1 MTERRSPRRKS
12 MDQAARAAFLDSIL
26 ESSTEYSI
34 IAKDLDGRIV
44 AWNEGARRIYGYE
57 QNEVIGKSA
66 FLLSDPDD
74 VRSGRAQQVLEAVR
88 DAGSWSGEIKRRRK
102 DGSSFTASVTITLRH
117 DVKGRPEGFTL
128 ISRDLS
134 EAKRLTE
141 QAAASQELLAKAF
154 EVSPHGLVLTDSVG
168 NIVLVNRQA
177 CDIFGYSEAE
187 LLGRSVDLLLPAGL
201 RGSHA
206 THRAGYMRVP
216 TARLMGVGRELEAV
230 RKDGRGIIVEVGLAP
245 VVQGDRPHVLA
256 SVVDVTKRKETQ
268 SRLEW
273 LSLAV
278 EQSPIAVVMTDLDG
292 HIEYVNTAFTRVTGY
307 QPDEVL
313 GKTPR
318 ILKSGETSPTT
329 YRDLWTTILAGQ
341 VWHGDLV
348 NRRKDG
354 TLYEDAM
361 WVFPVTDS
369 RGQVVRLLA
378 LKEDVSKKRS
388 LEAQLRQAQRM
399 ESIGRLAGGVA
410 HDFNNV
416 LTAIF
421 GYTELVSET
430 LAPDSRS
437 RGDLEEIRR
446 AAQRASALTRQLLAF
461 SRQQI
466 LQPVV
471 VETNELVE
479 NLEKML
485 RRIVGEDIKLKL
497 ALSRD
502 TGNVRVDAG
511 QFDQVLMN
519 LVVNARDA
527 MPKGGSLVIET
538 ANADLDEHY
547 AMEHQPVIPGPYVL
561 IAVSDTGGGIPPE
574 VRSRIFEPFF
584 TTKEIGKGTGLGLST
599 VYGIVK
605 QSGGYVWVYSEMG
618 RGTTFKIYLPRV
630 DSPADTGESAVQPT
644 ELKGTETVLLAE
656 DDETLRNLTAGVL
669 RRLGYTVLAAATPDI
684 ARTIAREHN
693 GPIHLLL
700 TDVVMPG
707 SSGRDLA
714 RELAKSRS
722 QTRVLFVSG
731 YTGEAMIQHGLTEPG
746 LNYLQKPYTP
756 GVLAAKV
763 REVLSQQ
770 S

>member
-1 MTERRSPRRKS
+1 

-34 IAKDLDGRIV
+34 IAIDLDGRII

-57 QNEVIGKSA
+57 QSEVVEKSA

-74 VRSGRAQQVLEAVR
+74 VRSGRAQRILETVR
-88 DAGSWSGEIKRRRK
+88 DAGAWSGEIKRRRK
-102 DGSSFTASVTITLRH
+102 DGSSFVAFVTITLRH
-117 DVKGRPEGFTL
+117 DGKGRPAGFTL
-128 ISRDLS
+128 ISQDIS
-134 EAKRLTE
+134 EAKRLAE
-141 QAAASQELLAKAF
+141 QATASQALFARAF
-154 EVSPHGLVLTDSVG
+154 EVSPHGLVLTDPAG

-177 CDIFGYSEAE
+177 CEIFGYREPE

-206 THRAGYMRVP
+206 AHRREYARVP
-216 TARLMGVGRELEAV
+216 TARLMGMGRELEAV
-230 RKDGRGIIVEVGLAP
+230 RKDGRGIVVEVGLAP
-245 VVQGDRPHVLA
+245 VIQGDQPHVLA
-256 SVVDVTKRKETQ
+256 SIVDVTKRKETQ

-292 HIEYVNTAFTRVTGY
+292 HIEYVNAAFTRTTGY

-318 ILKSGETSPTT
+318 ILKSGETSPTV
-329 YRDLWTTILAGQ
+329 YRDLWATIRAGK

-361 WVFPVTDS
+361 WVFPVTDGK
-369 RGQVVRLLA
+369 GQVVRLLA

-410 HDFNNV
+410 HDFNNI

-430 LAPDSRS
+430 FAPGSPQRE
-437 RGDLEEIRR
+437 DLEEIRK
-446 AAQRASALTRQLLAF
+446 ASQRASALTRQLLAF
-461 SRQQI
+461 SRQQV

-485 RRIVGEDIKLKL
+485 RRIVGEDIKLRL
-497 ALSRD
+497 ALSKA
-502 TGNVRVDAG
+502 TGNVRVDPG

-538 ANADLDEHY
+538 ANAELDEQY
-547 AMEHQPVIPGPYVL
+547 AMEHQPVVPGPYVL

-599 VYGIVK
+599 VYGIIK

-630 DSPADTGESAVQPT
+630 DAPADTSEFAVPPK
-644 ELKGTETVLLAE
+644 ELKGAETILLAE
-656 DDETLRNLTAGVL
+656 DDETLRSLTTGIL
-669 RRLGYTVLAAATPDI
+669 RKLGYTVLAAATPDTARAI
-684 ARTIAREHN
+684 ARDHH

-714 RELAKSRS
+714 RELAKSRP
-722 QTRVLFVSG
+722 QTNVLFVSG

-756 GVLAAKV
+756 SVLAAKV

>member
-1 MTERRSPRRKS
+1 MG
-12 MDQAARAAFLDSIL
+12 QAARATFLDSIL

-34 IAKDLDGRIV
+34 IAMDLDGRIIV
-44 AWNEGARRIYGYE
+44 WNEGARRIYGYE
-57 QNEVIGKSA
+57 QHEVIGKSA

-74 VRSGRAQQVLEAVR
+74 VRSGRAQQVLETVR

-102 DGSSFTASVTITLRH
+102 DGSGFTASVTITLRH

-128 ISRDLS
+128 ISRDIT
-134 EAKRLTE
+134 EATRLTA
-141 QAAASQELLAKAF
+141 QAAASQELLVRAF
-154 EVSPHGLVLTDSVG
+154 EVSPHGLVLADPAG
-168 NIVLVNRQA
+168 NILLVNRQA
-177 CDIFGYSEAE
+177 CEILGYPEAE
-187 LLGRSVDLLLPAGL
+187 LLGQSVDLLLPVRL
-201 RGSHA
+201 
-206 THRAGYMRVP
+206 RAGHVSQRAEYLRAP
-216 TARLMGVGRELEAV
+216 ATRQMGAGRELQAL
-230 RKDGRGIIVEVGLAP
+230 RKDGREIVVEVGLAP
-245 VVQGDRPHVLA
+245 VLQDGQTYVIA
-256 SVVDVTKRKETQ
+256 SIVDVTKRKETQ

-278 EQSPIAVVMTDLDG
+278 EQSPIAVIMTDLDG
-292 HIEYVNTAFTRVTGY
+292 QIQYVNAAFTRNTGY

-318 ILKSGETSPTT
+318 VLKSGETSPTV
-329 YRDLWTTILAGQ
+329 YRDLWATIRAGK

-369 RGQVVRLLA
+369 KGQVVRILA
-378 LKEDVSKKRS
+378 LKEDVSRKRS
-388 LEAQLRQAQRM
+388 LEAQFRQAQRM

-410 HDFNNV
+410 HDFNNI

-430 LAPDSRS
+430 FAPGSPQRE
-437 RGDLEEIRR
+437 DLEEIRK
-446 AAQRASALTRQLLAF
+446 ASQRASALTRQLLAF
-461 SRQQI
+461 SRQQV

-485 RRIVGEDIKLKL
+485 RRIVSEDIKLRL
-497 ALSRD
+497 ALSKA
-502 TGNVRVDAG
+502 TGNVRVDPG

-538 ANADLDEHY
+538 ANAELDEQY
-547 AMEHQPVIPGPYVL
+547 AMEHQPVVPGPYVL

-599 VYGIVK
+599 VYGIIK

-630 DSPADTGESAVQPT
+630 DAPADTSEFAVPPK
-644 ELKGTETVLLAE
+644 ELKGAETILLAE
-656 DDETLRNLTAGVL
+656 DDETLRSLTTGIL
-669 RRLGYTVLAAATPDI
+669 RKLGYTVLAAATPDI
-684 ARTIAREHN
+684 ARAIARDHH

-714 RELAKSRS
+714 RELAKSRP
-722 QTRVLFVSG
+722 QTKVLFVSG

-756 GVLAAKV
+756 SVLAAKV

>member
-1 MTERRSPRRKS
+1 
-12 MDQAARAAFLDSIL
+12 
-26 ESSTEYSI
+26 
-34 IAKDLDGRIV
+34 
-44 AWNEGARRIYGYE
+44 
-57 QNEVIGKSA
+57 
-66 FLLSDPDD
+66 DP
-74 VRSGRAQQVLEAVR
+74 A
-88 DAGSWSGEIKRRRK
+88 
-102 DGSSFTASVTITLRH
+102 
-117 DVKGRPEGFTL
+117 
-128 ISRDLS
+128 
-134 EAKRLTE
+134 
-141 QAAASQELLAKAF
+141 
-154 EVSPHGLVLTDSVG
+154 G
-168 NIVLVNRQA
+168 NILLVNRQA
-177 CDIFGYSEAE
+177 CEILGYPEAE
-187 LLGRSVDLLLPAGL
+187 LLGQSVDLLLPVRL
-201 RGSHA
+201 
-206 THRAGYMRVP
+206 RAGHVSQRAAYLRAP
-216 TARLMGVGRELEAV
+216 ATRQMGAGRELQAL
-230 RKDGRGIIVEVGLAP
+230 RKDGREIVVEVGLAP
-245 VVQGDRPHVLA
+245 VLQDGQTYVIA
-256 SVVDVTKRKETQ
+256 SIVDVTKRKETQ

-278 EQSPIAVVMTDLDG
+278 EQSPIAVIMTDLDG
-292 HIEYVNTAFTRVTGY
+292 QIQYVNAAFTRNTGY

-318 ILKSGETSPTT
+318 VLKSGETSPTV
-329 YRDLWTTILAGQ
+329 YRDLWATIRAGK

-369 RGQVVRLLA
+369 KGQVVRILA
-378 LKEDVSKKRS
+378 LKEDVSRKRS

-410 HDFNNV
+410 HDFNNI

-430 LAPDSRS
+430 FAPGSPQRE
-437 RGDLEEIRR
+437 DLEEIRK
-446 AAQRASALTRQLLAF
+446 ASQRASALTRQLLAF
-461 SRQQI
+461 SRQQV

-471 VETNELVE
+471 VKTNELVE

-485 RRIVGEDIKLKL
+485 RRIVSEDIKLRL
-497 ALSRD
+497 ALSKA
-502 TGNVRVDAG
+502 TGNVRVDPG

-538 ANADLDEHY
+538 ANAELDEQY
-547 AMEHQPVIPGPYVL
+547 AMEHQPVVPGPYVL

-599 VYGIVK
+599 VYGIIK

-630 DSPADTGESAVQPT
+630 DAPADTSEFAAPPK
-644 ELKGTETVLLAE
+644 ELKGTETILLAE
-656 DDETLRNLTAGVL
+656 DDETLRSLTTGIL
-669 RRLGYTVLAAATPDI
+669 RKLGYVVLAAATPDMARAI
-684 ARTIAREHN
+684 ARDHH

-714 RELAKSRS
+714 RELAKSRP
-722 QTRVLFVSG
+722 QTKVLFVSG
-731 YTGEAMIQHGLTEPG
+731 YTGEAMIQHGLTGPG

-756 GVLAAKV
+756 SVLAAKV

>member
-1 MTERRSPRRKS
+1 MG
-12 MDQAARAAFLDSIL
+12 QAARAAFLDSIL

-34 IAKDLDGRIV
+34 IALDLDGRII
-44 AWNEGARRIYGYE
+44 AWNQGARRIYGYG
-57 QNEVIGKSA
+57 QDEVTGKSA

-74 VRSGRAQQVLEAVR
+74 VRSGRAQQILVTVR
-88 DAGSWSGEIKRRRK
+88 EAGSWSGEIKRRRK
-102 DGSSFTASVTITLRH
+102 DGSSFTAFVTITLRH

-128 ISRDLS
+128 ISRDIS
-134 EAKRLTE
+134 EAKRLTA
-141 QAAASQELLAKAF
+141 QATASQDLLASAF
-154 EVSPHGLVLTDSVG
+154 DVSPHGLVLTDPEG
-168 NIVLVNRQA
+168 DIVLVNRQA
-177 CDIFGYSEAE
+177 CEIFGYPEAE

-201 RGSHA
+201 RRSHA
-206 THRAGYMRVP
+206 AHRKEYARVP
-216 TARLMGVGRELEAV
+216 TARLMGIGRELEAV
-230 RKDGRGIIVEVGLAP
+230 RKDGRGIVVEVGLAP
-245 VVQGDRPHVLA
+245 VMKGDRPHVLA
-256 SVVDVTKRKETQ
+256 SIVDVTKRKETQ
-268 SRLEW
+268 ARLEW

-292 HIEYVNTAFTRVTGY
+292 HIQYVNAAFTRNTGY
-307 QPDEVL
+307 SPDEVL

-318 ILKSGETSPTT
+318 ILKSGETSPAV
-329 YRDLWTTILAGQ
+329 YRDLWATIREGR

-361 WVFPVTDS
+361 WVFPITDG
-369 RGQVVRLLA
+369 RGKVVRLLA
-378 LKEDVSKKRS
+378 LKEDVSRKRS

-410 HDFNNV
+410 HDFNNI

-430 LAPDSRS
+430 LAPDSPQRE
-437 RGDLEEIRR
+437 DLDEIRK
-446 AAQRASALTRQLLAF
+446 ASQRASALTRQLLAF
-461 SRQQI
+461 SRQQV

-471 VETNELVE
+471 AETNELVE

-485 RRIVGEDIKLKL
+485 RRIVSEDIKVRL
-497 ALSRD
+497 ALSPA
-502 TGNVRVDAG
+502 TGNIRVDPG

-538 ANADLDEHY
+538 ANAELDEQY
-547 AMEHQPVIPGPYVL
+547 AMEHQPVTPGPYVL
-561 IAVSDTGGGIPPE
+561 IAVSDTGSGIPPE

-599 VYGIVK
+599 VYGIIK

-618 RGTTFKIYLPRV
+618 KGTTFKIYLPRV
-630 DSPADTGESAVQPT
+630 DIPADTGEFAVQPK

-656 DDETLRNLTAGVL
+656 DDETLRHLTTGIL
-669 RRLGYTVLAAATPDI
+669 RRLGYTVLAATTPENARAI
-684 ARTIAREHN
+684 ARDHH

-714 RELAKSRS
+714 RELATSRP
-722 QTRVLFVSG
+722 QTKVLFVSG
-731 YTGEAMIQHGLTEPG
+731 YTGEAMVQHGLTEPG
-746 LNYLQKPYTP
+746 LSYLQKPYTP

-763 REVLSQQ
+763 REVLSKP